1 MTATA
6 PFYVLEH
13 EAALTPGRVVLRQG
27 PRSTIVTEADL
38 IDLLKRVKRTGTV
51 RRAGV
56 ALDESQLVNLYDT
69 YFPDD
74 AEDEDVEPDIDPD
87 RFALGLL
94 DDGEDPDMFGPNINE
109 HGVDMTPGYA
119 PRWAGL

>member
-6 PFYVLEH
+6 PLYILEH
-13 EAALTPGRVVLRQG
+13 EAAHTPGRVVLRQG
-27 PRSTIVTEADL
+27 PRSTIVTEVDL

-69 YFPDD
+69 YFVDTEHDTDCDCSDCDD
-74 AEDEDVEPDIDPD
+74 AAHTETMRREAAIVH
-87 RFALGLL
+87 RLG
-94 DDGEDPDMFGPNINE
+94 
-109 HGVDMTPGYA
+109 A
-119 PRWAGL
+119 